1 MTRSGPLLRLSKKD
15 IRDGLDVLDFTP
27 FYRSVPFGV
36 FDPFHLSTTIENH
49 PTVAVAAEAIQVW
62 KVPHRTGTHQL
73 GVVFPFFY
81 PITIAFQSL
90 HLQCKLRV
98 RHPIRGR
105 FDEHPPPPNH
115 FASACAFLPT

>member
-36 FDPFHLSTTIENH
+36 FDPFHLSTTIEDH

-62 KVPHRTGTHQL
+62 KVPQDRYINL
-73 GVVFPFFY
+73 GSF
-81 PITIAFQSL
+81 SL
-90 HLQCKLRV
+90 
-98 RHPIRGR
+98 
-105 FDEHPPPPNH
+105 
-115 FASACAFLPT
+115 FLPDHNCISVIAPSVQT